1 MNGVILKPLL
11 LTVNIFQTLI
21 MDFEQANNCWVHL
34 ENIKN
39 FEERLDIS
47 CSIVLY
53 VVHGTWYVVYVVV
66 F

>member
-34 ENIKN
+34 ENTN
-39 FEERLDIS
+39 TFEERLDIS

-53 VVHGTWYVVYVVV
+53 AVHGTWYVVYVVV

>member
-34 ENIKN
+34 ENTNN

-47 CSIVLY
+47 CSTVLY
-53 VVHGTWYVVYVVV
+53 AVHGTWYVVYVVV